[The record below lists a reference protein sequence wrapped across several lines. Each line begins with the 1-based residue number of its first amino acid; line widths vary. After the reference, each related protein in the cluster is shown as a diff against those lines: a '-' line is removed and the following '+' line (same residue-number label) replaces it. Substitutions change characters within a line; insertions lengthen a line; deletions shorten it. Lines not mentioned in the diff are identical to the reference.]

1 MANII
6 NFGCQTSGGA
16 LICNPNL
23 LHNWYFGNPINQ
35 RKVSGTISDAGY
47 FLDRW
52 KLTSGTVTINTD
64 SITLDGTMIQILEN
78 SVGDDVVATVL
89 TDSGVS
95 EIIPSYDDTEKTL
108 TVTASGVVIHAVK
121 LEIGS
126 QQTLA
131 HKNAL
136 GSWVLNEIP
145 DYGSELAKCQRFYF
159 EPCGTSGTLGLG
171 LGGNNGSMIIYMPIP
186 VTMRK
191 TPSVTADRVGN
202 DDNGNYITIEG
213 VVIAGFNAHQIC
225 LLASG
230 AFTNNKIYSVRMGN
244 AYAYLRMSADL

>member
-1 MANII
+1 MQGI
-6 NFGCQTSGGA
+6 
-16 LICNPNL
+16 
-23 LHNWYFGNPINQ
+23 
-35 RKVSGTISDAGY
+35 
-47 FLDRW
+47 
-52 KLTSGTVTINTD
+52 
-64 SITLDGTMIQILEN
+64 
-78 SVGDDVVATVL
+78 
-89 TDSGVS
+89 S
-95 EIIPSYDDTEKTL
+95 EIIPSYNDTEKTL
-108 TVTASGVVIHAVK
+108 TVTASGVVIRAVK

-171 LGGNNGSMIIYMPIP
+171 LGANNGNMIIYMPIP
-186 VTMRK
+186 VTMR
-191 TPSVTADRVGN
+191 TSPSVTADRVGN

-213 VVIAGFNAHQIC
+213 VVITGFNAHQIC

-230 AFTNNKIYSVRMGN
+230 AFTNNKIYKVGMSN